1 MARRRK
7 INTTK
12 IEIVQTATKMFLERG
27 YSETSVKAICDEL
40 DISTGNLT
48 FYFPTK
54 EHLLALLVRMLC
66 DYQWKM
72 IEHAADEGNTSLM
85 ALCLELTAMAASCEE
100 SEIAKDFYLS
110 AYTHPM
116 TLDIIRRNDME
127 KAVKV
132 FGREYCSNWKE
143 NNFREAELLVSG
155 IEYATM
161 MTTESSAPL
170 DVRIAG
176 AIGAVML
183 IYNVP
188 EDVRRMKIDKV
199 LSTDYRGLGRRI
211 LREFVEYTEGLDE
224 DALEALIA
232 GSAN

>member
-1 MARRRK
+1 MARRRRV
-7 INTTK
+7 NTTK
-12 IEIVQTATKMFLERG
+12 IEIVQTATRMFLERG
-27 YSETSVKAICDEL
+27 YTETSLKAICDEL

-54 EHLLALLVRMLC
+54 EHLLALLVKMLC
-66 DYQWKM
+66 RYQWEM
-72 IEHAADEGNTSLM
+72 MEQAADEGKTSLM

-110 AYTHPM
+110 TYTHPM
-116 TLDIIRRNDME
+116 TLDIIRKNDTE
-127 KAVKV
+127 KARQV
-132 FGREYCSNWKE
+132 FGKEYCSTWKDQ
-143 NNFREAELLVSG
+143 NFREAELLVSG

-161 MTTESSAPL
+161 MTTESSADL

-188 EDVRRMKIDKV
+188 EEIRKMKINKV
-199 LSTDYRGLGRRI
+199 LATDYRGLGRQI
-211 LREFVEYTEGLDE
+211 LRGFIEYTEGLDE
-224 DALEALIA
+224 EDLEALIM
-232 GSAN
+232 S

>member
-1 MARRRK
+1 MARRRRV
-7 INTTK
+7 NTTK
-12 IEIVQTATKMFLERG
+12 IEIVQTATRMFLERG
-27 YSETSVKAICDEL
+27 YTETSLKAICDEL

-54 EHLLALLVRMLC
+54 EHLLALLVKMLC
-66 DYQWKM
+66 RYQWEM
-72 IEHAADEGNTSLM
+72 MEQAADEGKTSLM

-110 AYTHPM
+110 TYTRPM
-116 TLDIIRRNDME
+116 TLDIIRKNDTE
-127 KAVKV
+127 KARQV
-132 FGREYCSNWKE
+132 FGKEYCSTWKDQ
-143 NNFREAELLVSG
+143 NFREAELLVSG

-161 MTTESSAPL
+161 MTTESSADL

-188 EDVRRMKIDKV
+188 EEIRKMKINKV
-199 LSTDYRGLGRRI
+199 LATDYRGLGRQI
-211 LREFVEYTEGLDE
+211 LRGFIEYTEGLDE
-224 DALEALIA
+224 EDLEALIM
-232 GSAN
+232 S

>member
-1 MARRRK
+1 MARRRRV
-7 INTTK
+7 NTTK
-12 IEIVQTATKMFLERG
+12 IEIVQTATRMFLERG
-27 YSETSVKAICDEL
+27 YTETSLKAICDEL

-54 EHLLALLVRMLC
+54 EHLLALLVKMLC
-66 DYQWKM
+66 RYQWEM
-72 IEHAADEGNTSLM
+72 MEQAADEGKTSLM

-110 AYTHPM
+110 TYTHPM
-116 TLDIIRRNDME
+116 TLDIIRKNDTE
-127 KAVKV
+127 KARQV
-132 FGREYCSNWKE
+132 FGKEYCSTWKDQ
-143 NNFREAELLVSG
+143 NFREAELLVSG

-188 EDVRRMKIDKV
+188 EEIRKMKINKV
-199 LSTDYRGLGRRI
+199 LATDYRGLGRQI
-211 LREFVEYTEGLDE
+211 LRGFIEYTEGLDE
-224 DALEALIA
+224 EDLEALIM
-232 GSAN
+232 S

>member
-1 MARRRK
+1 MARRRRV
-7 INTTK
+7 NTTK
-12 IEIVQTATKMFLERG
+12 IEIVQTATKMFLEKG
-27 YSETSVKAICDEL
+27 YTETSVKAICEEL
-40 DISTGNLT
+40 NMSTGNLT

-54 EHLLALLVRMLC
+54 EHLLALLVKMLC
-66 DYQWKM
+66 DYQWQM
-72 IEHAADEGNTSLM
+72 IEQAADEGKTSLM
-85 ALCLELTAMAASCEE
+85 ALCLELTAMAACCEE

-110 AYTHPM
+110 AYTHPI
-116 TLDIIRRNDME
+116 TLDIIRKNDVE
-127 KAVKV
+127 KARQI
-132 FGREYCSNWKE
+132 FGKEYCKNWKD

-176 AIGAVML
+176 AIGAVMM

-199 LSTDYRGLGRRI
+199 LSTDYRGLGKRI
-211 LREFVEYTEGLDE
+211 LHGFVEYTENLDD
-224 DALEALIA
+224 DALEALMT
-232 GSAN
+232 S

>member
-1 MARRRK
+1 
-7 INTTK
+7 
-12 IEIVQTATKMFLERG
+12 MFLEKG
-27 YSETSVKAICDEL
+27 YTETSVKAICDEL
-40 DISTGNLT
+40 GISTGNLT

-54 EHLLALLVRMLC
+54 EHLLALLVKMLC
-66 DYQWKM
+66 NYQRQM
-72 IEHAADEGNTSLM
+72 IEQATDEGKSSLM

-100 SEIAKDFYLS
+100 SVIAKDFYLS
-110 AYTHPM
+110 AYTHPI
-116 TLDIIRRNDME
+116 TLDIIRKNDIE
-127 KAVKV
+127 KARQV
-132 FGREYCSNWKE
+132 FGKEYCGNWKE

-161 MTTESSAPL
+161 MPTESSAPL

-199 LSTDYRGLGRRI
+199 LATDYRGLGKSI
-211 LREFVEYTEGLDE
+211 LRGFIEYTEKLDDE
-224 DALEALIA
+224 ALEALIV
-232 GSAN
+232 G